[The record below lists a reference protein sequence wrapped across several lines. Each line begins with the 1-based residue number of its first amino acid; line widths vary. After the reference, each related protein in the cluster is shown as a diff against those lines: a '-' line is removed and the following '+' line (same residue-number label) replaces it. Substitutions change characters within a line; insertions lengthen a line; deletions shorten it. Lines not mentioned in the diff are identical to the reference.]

1 MKRKERGRERI
12 ENKDR
17 KGRGKRHK
25 KEKKKKLDKMLLM
38 KYRFVPNH
46 FSNSPLESK
55 VLVYIPFNSLYFRS
69 IYFWNK

>member
-25 KEKKKKLDKMLLM
+25 KEKKKIGQNAVD
-38 KYRFVPNH
+38 
-46 FSNSPLESK
+46 E
-55 VLVYIPFNSLYFRS
+55 I
-69 IYFWNK
+69 